1 MFIKEQKFLILGVSK
16 SGYSVAK
23 YLLENQGS
31 CYLYE
36 QLKSPKIDSA
46 MKELTELGAKKVRA
60 DEVDN
65 ILKEVD
71 VLVISPGIPINHD
84 LAVKAKKLGKRIVG
98 ELEFGYLQFNP
109 TMVAVTGTNGKTTT
123 VTLIDEIL
131 KGSKIK
137 SVLVGNVGIP
147 LTSKISDVDK
157 DTVCV
162 AEVSS
167 FQLESINAFCPHVT
181 CVLNIAPD
189 HLERHYSMDNYIYLK
204 KRLLRN
210 QRESEYS
217 ILNFDDEVVKNF
229 AIGAKSKII
238 WVSIKNK
245 IDGAYCYNGKIYFK
259 DEYILDSSDLA
270 LDGEHN
276 LYNSLFALSVAKLLG
291 VKSDAIVKVL
301 KEFKGVKH
309 RIELIAEK
317 HGVKFYNDSKAT
329 NTTSTI
335 SAINCMKAPTILI
348 LGGYEK
354 GENYFDLFNQVK
366 ERGIKEII
374 LTGASRF
381 NMLEVAGKVG
391 LNNITVVATFENAIK
406 IANLLAKPGDSVLLS
421 PACSSYDCFSGY
433 EERGEVFMKTVRD
446 L

>member
-1 MFIKEQKFLILGVSK
+1 MIL
-16 SGYSVAK
+16 
-23 YLLENQGS
+23 
-31 CYLYE
+31 
-36 QLKSPKIDSA
+36 
-46 MKELTELGAKKVRA
+46 
-60 DEVDN
+60 
-65 ILKEVD
+65 
-71 VLVISPGIPINHD
+71 
-84 LAVKAKKLGKRIVG
+84 
-98 ELEFGYLQFNP
+98 
-109 TMVAVTGTNGKTTT
+109 
-123 VTLIDEIL
+123 
-131 KGSKIK
+131 
-137 SVLVGNVGIP
+137 
-147 LTSKISDVDK
+147 
-157 DTVCV
+157 
-162 AEVSS
+162 
-167 FQLESINAFCPHVT
+167 
-181 CVLNIAPD
+181 
-189 HLERHYSMDNYIYLK
+189 
-204 KRLLRN
+204 
-210 QRESEYS
+210 
-217 ILNFDDEVVKNF
+217 
-229 AIGAKSKII
+229 
-238 WVSIKNK
+238 
-245 IDGAYCYNGKIYFK
+245 
-259 DEYILDSSDLA
+259 
-270 LDGEHN
+270 
-276 LYNSLFALSVAKLLG
+276 LFAPIAKLLG